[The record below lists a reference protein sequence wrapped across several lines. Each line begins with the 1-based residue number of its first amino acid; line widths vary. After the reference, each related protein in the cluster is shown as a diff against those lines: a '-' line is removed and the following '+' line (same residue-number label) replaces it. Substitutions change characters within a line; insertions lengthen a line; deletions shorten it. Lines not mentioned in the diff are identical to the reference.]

1 MGKEKIQAMA
11 KTFLVLLGVV
21 ACCYAE
27 AENGMFSLGEPG
39 QDVSVPTDS
48 AKPLL
53 KPEDEAELSAM
64 EDKRDHLMA
73 LVGEMETA
81 SPLDERKEG
90 KSSSK
95 KQASGSKK
103 ASSSKK
109 ASGSKEAS
117 GSKKASGPDPGKN
130 IPKQVKKEV
139 AAGNKAAAKV
149 SRKRTGQAAAAL
161 TKAAVAKAKAQGSSK
176 DSATVKK
183 LRRENGVLK
192 AKLAA
197 SEQKIVEKSKKV
209 VQVEDDKKSQGLFSM
224 SIDQLRQMN
233 NQMKAQIGIDKT
245 LVKRINPPL
254 LGKMGAKSLEALDES
269 LKGAIAGSEAAGKKE
284 KAAEG
289 AGKKESGK
297 RDKPK

>member
-1 MGKEKIQAMA
+1 MGKKIQAMA

-73 LVGEMETA
+73 LVEEMETA

-90 KSSSK
+90 KTSSK

-117 GSKKASGPDPGKN
+117 GSKKASSSDPGKN

-209 VQVEDDKKSQGLFSM
+209 VQVEDYKKSQGLFSM

-297 RDKPK
+297 REKPK

>member
-1 MGKEKIQAMA
+1 MGKKIQAMA

-73 LVGEMETA
+73 LIEEMETA

-95 KQASGSKK
+95 KKASGSKK
-103 ASSSKK
+103 ASS
-109 ASGSKEAS
+109 
-117 GSKKASGPDPGKN
+117 SKKASGPDPGKN

-139 AAGNKAAAKV
+139 AAGNTAAAKV

-245 LVKRINPPL
+245 LLKRINPPL

-269 LKGAIAGSEAAGKKE
+269 LKGAIAGTEAAGKKG

-297 RDKPK
+297 RDKPASQRFT

>member
-1 MGKEKIQAMA
+1 MGKKIQAMA

-73 LVGEMETA
+73 LVEEMETA

-109 ASGSKEAS
+109 ASG
-117 GSKKASGPDPGKN
+117 PDPGKN
-130 IPKQVKKEV
+130 IPNQVKKEV

-224 SIDQLRQMN
+224 SIDELRQMN

>member
-73 LVGEMETA
+73 LVEEMETA

-90 KSSSK
+90 KTSSK

-245 LVKRINPPL
+245 LVKRITPPL

>member
-1 MGKEKIQAMA
+1 MGKKIQAMA

-73 LVGEMETA
+73 LVEEMETA

-95 KQASGSKK
+95 KQASS
-103 ASSSKK
+103 
-109 ASGSKEAS
+109 
-117 GSKKASGPDPGKN
+117 SKKASGPDPGKN

-233 NQMKAQIGIDKT
+233 NRMKAQIGIDKT

>member
-1 MGKEKIQAMA
+1 MGKKIQAMA

-73 LVGEMETA
+73 LVEEMETA

-103 ASSSKK
+103 ASS
-109 ASGSKEAS
+109 
-117 GSKKASGPDPGKN
+117 SKKASGPDPGKN

-161 TKAAVAKAKAQGSSK
+161 TKAAVAKTNAQGSSK

>member
-1 MGKEKIQAMA
+1 MGKKIQAMA

-73 LVGEMETA
+73 LVEEMETA

-90 KSSSK
+90 KTSSK

-103 ASSSKK
+103 ASS
-109 ASGSKEAS
+109 
-117 GSKKASGPDPGKN
+117 SKKASGPDPGKN

-161 TKAAVAKAKAQGSSK
+161 TKAAVSKAKAQGSSK

-245 LVKRINPPL
+245 LVKRITPPL

-284 KAAEG
+284 KEPARRSQASVTSQSRHD
-289 AGKKESGK
+289 ACYQDPDFPS
-297 RDKPK
+297 

>member
-1 MGKEKIQAMA
+1 MGKKIQAMA

-73 LVGEMETA
+73 LVEEMETA

-90 KSSSK
+90 KTSSK

-103 ASSSKK
+103 ASS
-109 ASGSKEAS
+109 
-117 GSKKASGPDPGKN
+117 SKKASGPDPGKN

-224 SIDQLRQMN
+224 SIDQLRRMN

-297 RDKPK
+297 REKPK

>member
-1 MGKEKIQAMA
+1 MGKKIQAMA

-73 LVGEMETA
+73 LVEEMETA

-95 KQASGSKK
+95 K
-103 ASSSKK
+103 
-109 ASGSKEAS
+109 
-117 GSKKASGPDPGKN
+117 KASGPDPGKN
-130 IPKQVKKEV
+130 IPKQVKNEV

-161 TKAAVAKAKAQGSSK
+161 TKAAVAKTNAQGSSK

-269 LKGAIAGSEAAGKKE
+269 LKGAIAGTEAAGKKE

>member
-1 MGKEKIQAMA
+1 MGKKIQAMA

-73 LVGEMETA
+73 LVEEMETA

-95 KQASGSKK
+95 KKASGSKK

-117 GSKKASGPDPGKN
+117 GSKKASSSKKASGPDPGKN

-139 AAGNKAAAKV
+139 AAGNKAAA
-149 SRKRTGQAAAAL
+149 AL
-161 TKAAVAKAKAQGSSK
+161 TKAAVAKAKAQCSSK

-269 LKGAIAGSEAAGKKE
+269 LKGAIAGTEAAGKKE
-284 KAAEG
+284 KAAE
-289 AGKKESGK
+289 
-297 RDKPK
+297 

>member
-1 MGKEKIQAMA
+1 MGKKIQAMA

-73 LVGEMETA
+73 LVEEMETA

-90 KSSSK
+90 KTSSK

-103 ASSSKK
+103 ASS
-109 ASGSKEAS
+109 
-117 GSKKASGPDPGKN
+117 SKKASGPDPGKN

-224 SIDQLRQMN
+224 SIDQLRRMN

>member
-73 LVGEMETA
+73 LVEEMETA

-95 KQASGSKK
+95 KKASGSKK
-103 ASSSKK
+103 ASS
-109 ASGSKEAS
+109 
-117 GSKKASGPDPGKN
+117 SKKASGPDPGKN

>member
-1 MGKEKIQAMA
+1 MGKKIQAMA

-73 LVGEMETA
+73 LVEEMETA

-103 ASSSKK
+103 ASS
-109 ASGSKEAS
+109 
-117 GSKKASGPDPGKN
+117 SKKASGPDPGKN

-149 SRKRTGQAAAAL
+149 SRKRTGQAAA

-209 VQVEDDKKSQGLFSM
+209 VQVEDDKKSQGLFSL

-233 NQMKAQIGIDKT
+233 DQMKAQIGIDKT
-245 LVKRINPPL
+245 LVKRITPPL

>member
-1 MGKEKIQAMA
+1 MGKKIQAMA

-53 KPEDEAELSAM
+53 KPEDETELSAM

-73 LVGEMETA
+73 LVEEMETA

-103 ASSSKK
+103 ASSSKEAGGSKK
-109 ASGSKEAS
+109 ASS
-117 GSKKASGPDPGKN
+117 SKKASGPDPGKN

-176 DSATVKK
+176 DSATVK
-183 LRRENGVLK
+183 
-192 AKLAA
+192 
-197 SEQKIVEKSKKV
+197 S
-209 VQVEDDKKSQGLFSM
+209 
-224 SIDQLRQMN
+224 
-233 NQMKAQIGIDKT
+233 
-245 LVKRINPPL
+245 
-254 LGKMGAKSLEALDES
+254 
-269 LKGAIAGSEAAGKKE
+269 
-284 KAAEG
+284 
-289 AGKKESGK
+289 
-297 RDKPK
+297 

>member
-1 MGKEKIQAMA
+1 
-11 KTFLVLLGVV
+11 
-21 ACCYAE
+21 
-27 AENGMFSLGEPG
+27 MFSLGEPG

-73 LVGEMETA
+73 LVEEMETA

-90 KSSSK
+90 KTSSK
-95 KQASGSKK
+95 
-103 ASSSKK
+103 KK

-117 GSKKASGPDPGKN
+117 GSKKASSSKKASGPDPGKN

-139 AAGNKAAAKV
+139 AAGNTAAAKV

-161 TKAAVAKAKAQGSSK
+161 TKAAVAEAKAQGSSK

>member
-1 MGKEKIQAMA
+1 MGKKIQAMA

-73 LVGEMETA
+73 LVEEMETA

-90 KSSSK
+90 KSSSE

-103 ASSSKK
+103 ASSS
-109 ASGSKEAS
+109 
-117 GSKKASGPDPGKN
+117 DPGKN

-224 SIDQLRQMN
+224 SIGQLRQMN

>member
-1 MGKEKIQAMA
+1 MA

-73 LVGEMETA
+73 LVEEMETA

-117 GSKKASGPDPGKN
+117 GSKKASSSKKASGPDPGKN

>member
-1 MGKEKIQAMA
+1 MGKKIQAMA

-73 LVGEMETA
+73 LVEEMETA

-103 ASSSKK
+103 ASS
-109 ASGSKEAS
+109 
-117 GSKKASGPDPGKN
+117 PDPGKN

-183 LRRENGVLK
+183 LRRENG
-192 AKLAA
+192 
-197 SEQKIVEKSKKV
+197 
-209 VQVEDDKKSQGLFSM
+209 
-224 SIDQLRQMN
+224 
-233 NQMKAQIGIDKT
+233 
-245 LVKRINPPL
+245 
-254 LGKMGAKSLEALDES
+254 
-269 LKGAIAGSEAAGKKE
+269 
-284 KAAEG
+284 
-289 AGKKESGK
+289 
-297 RDKPK
+297 

>member
-1 MGKEKIQAMA
+1 MGKKIQAMA

-73 LVGEMETA
+73 LVEEMETA

-117 GSKKASGPDPGKN
+117 GSDPGKN

-224 SIDQLRQMN
+224 SIHQLRQMN

-269 LKGAIAGSEAAGKKE
+269 LKGAIAGSEAASKKE

>member
-1 MGKEKIQAMA
+1 MGKKIQAMA

-73 LVGEMETA
+73 LVEEMETA

-95 KQASGSKK
+95 
-103 ASSSKK
+103 
-109 ASGSKEAS
+109 
-117 GSKKASGPDPGKN
+117 KKASGPDPGKN

-224 SIDQLRQMN
+224 NIDQLRQMN

>member
-1 MGKEKIQAMA
+1 MGKKIQAMA

-73 LVGEMETA
+73 LVEEMETA

-103 ASSSKK
+103 AS
-109 ASGSKEAS
+109 GSKEAS
-117 GSKKASGPDPGKN
+117 GSKKASSSKKASGPDPGKN

-245 LVKRINPPL
+245 LVKRITPPL

-297 RDKPK
+297 REKPK